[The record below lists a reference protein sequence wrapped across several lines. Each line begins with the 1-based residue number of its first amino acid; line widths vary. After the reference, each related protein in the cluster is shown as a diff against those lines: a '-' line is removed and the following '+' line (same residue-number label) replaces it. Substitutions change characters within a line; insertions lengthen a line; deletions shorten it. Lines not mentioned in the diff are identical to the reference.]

1 MGLDRQAA
9 IEAFGDFLAGTE
21 LSANQIH
28 FVNLIIDELATNGVV
43 EPARLYEAPYT
54 DLTARG
60 PEAIF
65 SEQQVDNIVNIL
77 DAVRNNGAPDGA
89 AGVA

>member
-1 MGLDRQAA
+1 M
-9 IEAFGDFLAGTE
+9 EAFGTFLDGTTFRP
-21 LSANQIH
+21 NQIH
-28 FVNLIIDELATNGVV
+28 FVNLIVDELTDNGVV

-60 PEAIF
+60 PEAMF
-65 SEQQVDNIVNIL
+65 TAAQVDNIVSIL
-77 DAVRNNGAPDGA
+77 DAVKQNAAPDA